1 MIDIN
6 KLAEEAYHKMV
17 GLGYITT
24 SHDVIEKH
32 DEMCRSLQA
41 QLNSLRFSSEVIRSH
56 VSNTTQTE
64 DVLQNIVM
72 ICLGELYKRN
82 SKIDSLL
89 NIK

>member
-1 MIDIN
+1 MTDIN

-24 SHDVIEKH
+24 SNDVIEKH

-41 QLNSLRFSSEVIRSH
+41 QLNSLRYSSEVIKSPI
-56 VSNTTQTE
+56 SNTTQTE
-64 DVLQNIVM
+64 DALQNIVM

-82 SKIDSLL
+82 SKIDNLL

>member
-6 KLAEEAYHKMV
+6 KLAEEAYRKMV

-24 SHDVIEKH
+24 SNDIIEKH

-41 QLNSLRFSSEVIRSH
+41 QLNSLRYSSEVIKMPT
-56 VSNTTQTE
+56 SNTTQTE
-64 DVLQNIVM
+64 DALQNIIL

-82 SKIDSLL
+82 SKIDNLL
-89 NIK
+89 NLK

>member
-1 MIDIN
+1 MTDII

-24 SHDVIEKH
+24 SNDVIEKH

-41 QLNSLRFSSEVIRSH
+41 QLNSLRYSSEVIKSQA
-56 VSNTTQTE
+56 SNTTQTE
-64 DVLQNIVM
+64 DALQNIIL

-82 SKIDSLL
+82 SKIDNLL
-89 NIK
+89 NLK

>member
-24 SHDVIEKH
+24 SNDVIEKH

-41 QLNSLRFSSEVIRSH
+41 QLNSLRYSSEVIKSAN
-56 VSNTTQTE
+56 SNTTQTE
-64 DVLQNIVM
+64 ESLQNIIL
-72 ICLGELYKRN
+72 ICLGELHKRN
-82 SKIDSLL
+82 SKIDNLL
-89 NIK
+89 NLK

>member
-24 SHDVIEKH
+24 SNDVIEKH

-41 QLNSLRFSSEVIRSH
+41 QLNSLRYSSEVIKSAN
-56 VSNTTQTE
+56 SNTTQTE
-64 DVLQNIVM
+64 EALQNIIL

-82 SKIDSLL
+82 STMDNLL
-89 NIK
+89 NLK

>member
-1 MIDIN
+1 MMDIN

-24 SHDVIEKH
+24 SNDVIEKH

-41 QLNSLRFSSEVIRSH
+41 QLNSLRYSSEVIKSPA
-56 VSNTTQTE
+56 SNTTQTE
-64 DVLQNIVM
+64 DALQNIIM
-72 ICLGELYKRN
+72 ICLGELHKRN